1 MTLHRLLS
9 AVFAAALMLAG
20 CTDTGI
26 APPPPE
32 TLPPEVTAGRGPSII
47 PQPTTEPPVQCE
59 NQNLD
64 LMETAFGAWLG
75 SQIISTDKPG
85 TSYYFRVADNQFNP
99 CSALS
104 WVALSGTNVNAELDD
119 GNGTVLVHALVF
131 FSGEDLISDPAPRQ
145 FEDSAPVERIDTRSL
160 TVTHLG
166 LGVTYRLVDGRL
178 LGEEQ
183 LPVEQRENPVL
194 DVTRSGP
201 PTDGAPRPFGN
212 VNYRPWDQE
221 RPVGHPY
228 SLMMGEEK
236 ITCDFA
242 TFNDI
247 QLVCY
252 SETALPW
259 PLPTDDQDMGNTA
272 NIAALNFQDPREVRT
287 AVGASSSVI
296 SNVEMLPDA
305 SVTRIGDIFIDT
317 RSDVVKIHD
326 ADRAYLLGK
335 GIAEPVEVPTF
346 QLDTSRHPQDLLAWE
361 G

>member
-9 AVFAAALMLAG
+9 AVFAAALMLTG
-20 CTDTGI
+20 CSDTGTPARPPATTAVRV
-26 APPPPE
+26 APTP
-32 TLPPEVTAGRGPSII
+32 LA
-47 PQPTTEPPVQCE
+47 PTTEPPIPCE

-64 LMETAFGAWLG
+64 LMETALGAWLG
-75 SQIISTDKPG
+75 SQIIPTDQPG
-85 TSYYFRVADNQFNP
+85 MSYYFRVADNQFNA
-99 CSALS
+99 CSELS
-104 WVALSGTNVNAELDD
+104 WVALSGINVNAGRDD
-119 GNGTVLVHALVF
+119 GNGTRLVRTLVF
-131 FSGEDLISDPAPRQ
+131 FSGEDLITDPAPRQ
-145 FEDSAPVERIDTRSL
+145 FQDTALVQRIDERSL
-160 TVTHLG
+160 TVTHPG
-166 LGVTYRLVDGRL
+166 SAVTYRLVDGHL

-183 LPVEQRENPVL
+183 LPAERRENPVL

-201 PTDGAPRPFGN
+201 PTVGAPRPFGN

-221 RPVGHPY
+221 RPVGRPY
-228 SLMMGEEK
+228 SLLMGDEK

-242 TFNDI
+242 TFNGV

-259 PLPTDDQDMGNTA
+259 PLPADDQDTGNTA
-272 NIAALNFQDPREVRT
+272 NIVALNFQDPWEVRT